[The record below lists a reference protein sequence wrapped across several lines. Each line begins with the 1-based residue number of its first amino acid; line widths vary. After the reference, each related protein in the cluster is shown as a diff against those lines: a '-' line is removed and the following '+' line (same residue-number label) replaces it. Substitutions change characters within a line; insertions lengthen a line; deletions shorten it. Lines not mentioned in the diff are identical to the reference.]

1 MDNINIRILLSKR
14 IIQHENDIFDRR
26 RRNSAVGIGI
36 RPAGCKIRGS
46 NPGRVKIPLS
56 SPNRP
61 DLSGAQS
68 ASHSMSI
75 GIISWRYSN
84 RGVKLTAP
92 PCSDA
97 VKREWSYT
105 STPPEKEVVYML
117 PPSDRL
123 GRTPTLVLK
132 R

>member
-1 MDNINIRILLSKR
+1 MDNINIKILLSKK
-14 IIQHENDIFDRR
+14 IIQHKNDIFDRR

-61 DLSGAQS
+61 DLSGAHT
-68 ASHSMSI
+68 ASHS
-75 GIISWRYSN
+75 ISWRYSN

-92 PCSDA
+92 ACSDA
-97 VKREWSYT
+97 VKCEWSYT

-117 PPSDRL
+117 PRPDRL
-123 GRTPTLVLK
+123 GSLPTLVLEG
-132 R
+132 